1 MTENAIERL
10 KDRQRKKVNPRNA
23 SLNIVN
29 DSLTESSQT
38 TNQLDNNDLLTE
50 ISQTTNQLNS
60 NDSLTEVS
68 QTTNQSD
75 YNDSLTGI
83 SQTTNQ
89 SDYNDSLTGI
99 SQTANQSDNN
109 DLLTEIS
116 QTIEPIRRT
125 VRLDPK
131 VDEYM
136 DTLCKENR
144 VTRETLIEAAILIC
158 SKNQKTLSKVITDA
172 KDRYKDRKHQGELK
186 KLQTMSRKLKGI

>member
-29 DSLTESSQT
+29 DSSTESSQTVNQSDNNDSFTKISQTANESDNNDLLSESNQIASESNNNDLLTESSQT
-38 TNQLDNNDLLTE
+38 INHSSNNE
-50 ISQTTNQLNS
+50 
-60 NDSLTEVS
+60 SLTKS
-68 QTTNQSD
+68 NQTV
-75 YNDSLTGI
+75 
-83 SQTTNQ
+83 
-89 SDYNDSLTGI
+89 
-99 SQTANQSDNN
+99 
-109 DLLTEIS
+109 
-116 QTIEPIRRT
+116 EPIRRT

-136 DTLCKENR
+136 DILCKENR
-144 VTRETLIEAAILIC
+144 VTRETLIEAAILVC
-158 SKNQKTLSKVITDA
+158 SKNQRTLSKVITDA

>member
-50 ISQTTNQLNS
+50 ISQTSNQLNS

-68 QTTNQSD
+68 QTSNQSD
-75 YNDSLTGI
+75 YNDSLTG
-83 SQTTNQ
+83 
-89 SDYNDSLTGI
+89 
-99 SQTANQSDNN
+99 
-109 DLLTEIS
+109 IS